1 MENHHIFQGKT
12 LHNLFIFTGMTT
24 VALVDDHKIF
34 SDSLAG
40 LINDFEGFTVCW
52 TAQDGVQAIER
63 MKGAG
68 PLPDI
73 ILLDIVMPGIS
84 GTEVAKW
91 IFENKKSIKV
101 LALTMEEDDNNV
113 IKMIQYGVKG
123 YLLKTLGA
131 EELQI
136 ALEQVVKF
144 GYYYTPII
152 TGNIHKHISKKIAFN
167 NAPELTDREHELLQ
181 HVCSEMGYSAI
192 AKKMFSSESTVDTYR
207 ARLFEKFGVKNRIGL
222 ILKAVN
228 LGLVKL

>member
-1 MENHHIFQGKT
+1 
-12 LHNLFIFTGMTT
+12 MTT

-63 MKGAG
+63 MKGSG

-73 ILLDIVMPGIS
+73 LLLDIVMPGIS

-123 YLLKTLGA
+123 YLLKTIGA

-152 TGNIHKHISKKIAFN
+152 TGNIHKHISKKIALN
-167 NAPELTDREHELLQ
+167 NAPELTDRENELLQ
-181 HVCSEMGYSAI
+181 YVCSEMGYSAI
-192 AKKMFSSESTVDTYR
+192 AKKMFLSESTVDTYR
-207 ARLFEKFGVKNRIGL
+207 SRLFDKFGVKNRIGL
-222 ILKAVN
+222 MLKAAA
-228 LGLVKL
+228 LGVVKL